1 MTAPSEIFERARRFL
16 LRDLW
21 HTELEGGSIATGP
34 IRLLQFGYV
43 VVEGFVRDELLLR
56 ASALTYMASLALIP
70 ALVVVLA
77 VLKGLGVTEGLVAA
91 GIDYLAIP
99 GARETVLPYVRKV
112 DLSGFGTVGAA
123 LLLVA
128 TVLAL
133 RHGEHAVNSIWGVVR
148 GRSWTRRFTDYL
160 AVLIVAPLLLA
171 ISLSLGTTLQSE
183 PIVAWLLQFPLFD
196 RFYSAGLRYAP
207 FLLLVGAFSFIYWF
221 LPNTSV
227 RLRSAVLG
235 GVVAAILFGLAQST
249 YVKLGVGAARY
260 DALFGAAATVPL
272 LLVWIYVSMAIFL
285 LGAEISFAHQNL
297 ASYRR
302 EVQGSPPSAAER
314 EILALCIALEVARAF
329 RDREGLATAEALGEQ
344 LGIPVRI
351 AREVLAVLEDEQI
364 VSACSPEGREPGYQL
379 GRPAV
384 DIRLAD
390 VLAAVR
396 GAPELPARKGEGPA
410 DSTRLIGDVV
420 AELARVSQP
429 IARDRTLASLLES
442 LPGRTPRAA
451 PPAKWGR
458 GARARGTG

>member
-1 MTAPSEIFERARRFL
+1 MTAPGDIFERTRRFL
-16 LRDLW
+16 LHDLW
-21 HTELEGGSIATGP
+21 HTELEGGSLATAP

-43 VVEGFVRDELLLR
+43 LVEGFVRDELLLR
-56 ASALTYMASLALIP
+56 ASALTYMASLALVP

-99 GARETVLPYVRKV
+99 GARETVLPYVRNV

-123 LLLVA
+123 LLLLT

-171 ISLSLGTTLQSE
+171 VSLSLGTTLQSE
-183 PIVAWLLQFPLFD
+183 PIVGWLLQFPLFETL
-196 RFYSAGLRYAP
+196 YAAGLRYAP

-221 LPNTSV
+221 LPNTDV

-235 GVVAAILFGLAQST
+235 GVVAALLFGLAQST
-249 YVKLGVGAARY
+249 YVRLGIGAARY
-260 DALFGAAATVPL
+260 DVLFGAAATVPL
-272 LLVWIYVSMAIFL
+272 LLVWIYVSMAVFL

-329 RDREGLATAEALGEQ
+329 RGREGLTTADALGEQ
-344 LGIPVRI
+344 LGIPARI
-351 AREVLAVLEDEQI
+351 AREVLAVLENEQI
-364 VSACSPEGREPGYQL
+364 VSPGSPQGKTPGYQL
-379 GRPAV
+379 GRPAA
-384 DIRLAD
+384 DIQCAD

-396 GAPELPARKGEGPA
+396 GAPALPARKGEAPG
-410 DSTRLIGDVV
+410 DSTRRVGEVV
-420 AELARVSQP
+420 AELARASQP
-429 IARDRTLASLLES
+429 IAREHTLASLLES
-442 LPGRTPRAA
+442 LPESAPRSTPPRGR
-451 PPAKWGR
+451 GR
-458 GARARGTG
+458 GASEPGTG